1 MKSRGFFPEDFKSSD
16 YEIVHTGYFPVEV
29 LANPNRLVPVDIM
42 REMVKEGKIGK
53 LHPTFFS
60 TSGNAT
66 VSRRCAEMGNEM
78 AAELKSRRIDAVIFT
93 ST

>member
-1 MKSRGFFPEDFKSSD
+1 MKSGTPEDFKSSD
-16 YEIVHTGYFPVEV
+16 YESFIPIFSVECWKTQPTGQWTSC
-29 LANPNRLVPVDIM
+29 ARWS
-42 REMVKEGKIGK
+42 RGQIGK
-53 LHPTFFS
+53 LHLPS
-60 TSGNAT
+60 SSGEAT